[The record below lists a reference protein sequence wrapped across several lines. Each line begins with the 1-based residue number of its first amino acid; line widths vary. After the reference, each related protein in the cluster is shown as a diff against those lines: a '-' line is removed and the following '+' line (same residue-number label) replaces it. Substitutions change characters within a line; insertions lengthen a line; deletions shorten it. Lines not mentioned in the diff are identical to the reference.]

1 MNYYIS
7 DLHFS
12 HKNIIKF
19 DGRPYNTTEQMN
31 TDLIKRW
38 NDVVSSK
45 DDVYVLGD
53 MFWVPEDA
61 PMILE
66 QLNGHLH
73 LIKGNHD
80 KISSDMM
87 RYFDS
92 ISGYAELNDE
102 GRYVILCHYPI
113 MFYNHSCMKNC
124 WMLCGHVHN
133 TRENTWLTKWKQE
146 LREGAMSMAS
156 NKGNI
161 INVSCV
167 LHDYTPQTLD
177 QLIVWDKSGA
187 WMQNRM
193 EVNTDNG

>member
-1 MNYYIS
+1 MEVAFKLNYYIS

-19 DGRPYNTTEQMN
+19 DDRPYHTIEQMN
-31 TDLIKRW
+31 ADLIKRW
-38 NDVVSSK
+38 NSVVTDT

-53 MFWVPEDA
+53 MFWEPDA
-61 PMILE
+61 APIILE
-66 QLNGHLH
+66 QLHGRIH

-80 KISSDMM
+80 NISPEMLH
-87 RYFDS
+87 YFTS
-92 ISGYAELNDE
+92 ISGYSELHDG

-113 MFYNHSCMKNC
+113 MFYNHSFMKNC

-133 TRENTWLTKWKQE
+133 TRENSWLVKWKSD
-146 LREGAMSMAS
+146 LRDNVMSMAN

-161 INVSCV
+161 INAGCM

-177 QLIVWDKSGA
+177 QLIEWDKNEA
-187 WMQNRM
+187 WR
-193 EVNTDNG
+193 

>member
-19 DGRPYNTTEQMN
+19 DDRPYQTTDQMN
-31 TDLIKRW
+31 ADLIKRW
-38 NDVVSSK
+38 NSVATEK
-45 DDVYVLGD
+45 DDIYVLGD
-53 MFWVPEDA
+53 MFWDSKAA

-66 QLNGHLH
+66 QLNGRIH

-80 KISSDMM
+80 NISPEMLH
-87 RYFDS
+87 YFAS
-92 ISGYAELNDE
+92 ISGYSEFNDN
-102 GRYVILCHYPI
+102 GRHVILCHYPI
-113 MFYNHSCMKNC
+113 MFYNHSFMKNC

-133 TRENTWLTKWKQE
+133 TRENSWLVKWKSD
-146 LREGAMSMAS
+146 LRDNVMSMAN

-161 INVSCV
+161 INVGCM

-177 QLIVWDKSGA
+177 QLIEWDRSEA
-187 WMQNRM
+187 WR
-193 EVNTDNG
+193 